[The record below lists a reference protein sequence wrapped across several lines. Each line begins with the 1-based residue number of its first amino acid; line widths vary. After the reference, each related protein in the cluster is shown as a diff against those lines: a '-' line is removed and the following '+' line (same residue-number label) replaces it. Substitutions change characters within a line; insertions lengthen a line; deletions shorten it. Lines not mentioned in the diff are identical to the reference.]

1 MPAEPSPL
9 DPLLSLSDDE
19 LLARLPRAAALADAP
34 PNWVQRA
41 VAAWQAP
48 PGARVAEAVDGLR
61 RRVEAWLS
69 FDSWASAPLAA
80 GLRSTGSA
88 TRQLVFSAEGRDVD
102 LRIVPAAGMQF
113 TLSGQVLGPD
123 ETGTVALVPEVA
135 AGDPGAARQVPLD
148 ALGEFHLSEVE
159 PGRYQLALQLA
170 DQDVVLPAFDV
181 GGPIRFQPKDD
192 DAV

>member
-19 LLARLPRAAALADAP
+19 LLARLPKAAALPDAP

-48 PGARVAEAVDGLR
+48 LGARVADAVDGLR

-69 FDSWASAPLAA
+69 FDSWATAPLAA
-80 GLRSTGSA
+80 GLRSTSSA
-88 TRQLVFSAEGRDVD
+88 TRQLVFSADGRDVD
-102 LRIVPAAGMQF
+102 LRIVPAGMQF

-123 ETGTVALVPEVA
+123 ETGTVMLVPEVT

-148 ALGEFHLSEVE
+148 ALGEFHLAEVQ

-181 GGPIRFQPKDD
+181 GGPIRFQTKDD